1 MVMIIT
7 YRLDYLDLNINTYVE
22 IQWSMVENKHPR
34 ALSQTPYMCLENS
47 GSVLRTVTLRNGNR
61 LIPYCAGASPLTSPT

>member
-22 IQWSMVENKHPR
+22 IQWSVVENKHPG
-34 ALSQTPYMCLENS
+34 ALSQTP
-47 GSVLRTVTLRNGNR
+47 
-61 LIPYCAGASPLTSPT
+61 